1 MKIRKGDNVLVI
13 KGRDRGRQGRV
24 VQSFPKANSVQV
36 EGVNVVKRHAKATST
51 VTQAGIIEKEMPLHI
66 SNIMLVNPITNLPD
80 RVGIKKLEDGTKVRF
95 FKSNNEVVDI

>member
-24 VQSFPKANSVQV
+24 VQSFPKSNTVQI

-51 VTQAGIIEKEMPLHI
+51 VRQAGIIEKEMPLSI
-66 SNIMLVNPITNLPD
+66 AKVVLICPICNKP
-80 RVGIKKLEDGTKVRF
+80 TKV
-95 FKSNNEVVDI
+95 KSKSIADGSNVRLCSKCEEIIE